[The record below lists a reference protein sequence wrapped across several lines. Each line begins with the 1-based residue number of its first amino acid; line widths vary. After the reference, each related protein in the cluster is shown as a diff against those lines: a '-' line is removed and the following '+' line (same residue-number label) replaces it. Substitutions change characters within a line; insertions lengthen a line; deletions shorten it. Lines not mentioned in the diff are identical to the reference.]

1 MYMFQPIATIIRFSF
16 ESVVVALIGL
26 VWLYHDGEI
35 STSSVMFAIVKGHG
49 GVSVMC
55 VILGCI
61 AQVFCLLLSYVGLR
75 LFSISSV
82 YCWWAFAVGSVD
94 TRNGK

>member
-1 MYMFQPIATIIRFSF
+1 MFWPIAAIIRFSF

-61 AQVFCLLLSYVGLR
+61 AQVFCLLLSCVSLR
-75 LFSISSV
+75 LFSISGV
-82 YCWWAFAVGSVD
+82 YRTHSKSPPAVD
-94 TRNGK
+94 TGNGK